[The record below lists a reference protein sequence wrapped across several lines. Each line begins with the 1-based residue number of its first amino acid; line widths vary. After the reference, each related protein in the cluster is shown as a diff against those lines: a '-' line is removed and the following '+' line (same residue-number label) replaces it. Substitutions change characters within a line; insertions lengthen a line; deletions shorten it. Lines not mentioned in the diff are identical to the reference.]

1 MMRYNYTASFN
12 EGSNLIKDLL
22 SIKINQKDKKNV
34 NDIRPSQVLPSATL
48 LSATLLSTT
57 LRSATQF
64 SETCVNMAES
74 VANTQLKIATFNL
87 FNYLEPPNAFYDFE
101 RIYSAE
107 QWQKKQ
113 RWIAQYLREYQPDII
128 GFQEVFSSESLK
140 ELVAAQGYD
149 YFEVVDQPDVIDDF
163 IYRSP
168 VVAIAS
174 RYSIVDIKAVKPN
187 TELAQTLGLTD
198 NFSFSRKILR
208 ATIEVPHI
216 GNCDC
221 YVVHLKSKRSMI
233 ELDDKNK
240 SKSAEQTIIESLK
253 AQVAGG
259 WGSTIQRG
267 SEATLLMIDMV
278 ERREATK
285 NPMILMGDFNNTLT
299 DGVLSH
305 LLTNT
310 LRFVSLIDR
319 DAYLAKYCLNDA
331 WDLFQLAQTNEVNK
345 INRETSLED
354 KVLRTPTH
362 YFGGGSSVL
371 DYILLSCEFDASYH
385 DSLYQVS
392 GYDTYDRHLIN
403 PIFERD
409 GESTDHGI
417 ALVTLTLRS

>member
-1 MMRYNYTASFN
+1 MIRYNYFSP
-12 EGSNLIKDLL
+12 L
-22 SIKINQKDKKNV
+22 SRVNIIDHKDKKE
-34 NDIRPSQVLPSATL
+34 ITQVHS
-48 LSATLLSTT
+48 SD
-57 LRSATQF
+57 
-64 SETCVNMAES
+64 VVS
-74 VANTQLKIATFNL
+74 VVNTQLKIATFNL

-113 RWIAQYLREYQPDII
+113 RWVAEYLHEYQPDII
-128 GFQEVFSSESLK
+128 GFQEVFSAESLK
-140 ELVAAQGYD
+140 ELVLSQGYS
-149 YFEVVDQPDVIDDF
+149 YFSVVDQANVIDDF
-163 IYRSP
+163 IYKSP

-174 RYSIVDIKAVKPN
+174 RYPIVDLAAVKPN
-187 TELAQTLGLTD
+187 IELAKTLGLAND
-198 NFSFSRKILR
+198 FSFSRKVLR

-221 YVVHLKSKRSMI
+221 YVVHFKSKRSMI
-233 ELDDKNK
+233 ELDQPNKNR
-240 SKSAEQTIIESLK
+240 SAEKTIIESLK

-267 SEATLLMIDMV
+267 SEATLLMVDMIA
-278 ERREATK
+278 RREDTN
-285 NPMILMGDFNNTLT
+285 NPMILMGDFNNSLN

-305 LLTNT
+305 LITNT
-310 LRFVSLIDR
+310 LRFVSAIDR

-331 WDLFQLAQTNEVNK
+331 WDLFQLALTNDTEEERALDKAEPK
-345 INRETSLED
+345 I
-354 KVLRTPTH
+354 KIPRTPTH
-362 YFGGGSSVL
+362 YFGAGSSVL

-392 GYDTYDRHLIN
+392 AYDTYDRHLIN

-417 ALVTLTLRS
+417 VLVTLTLRS